1 MKVID
6 NFLPRSYHRELL
18 ELMSGPNFPWHFN
31 SNIAYEGQ
39 DGGSVYEHGFTH
51 VFWDENIGFRAGNV
65 QYGNFWRP
73 GLLSIM
79 DVVSEEHNLMAV
91 EQFDY
96 QSPILRSRADMT
108 TAAPILR
115 SKANLLT
122 ATSDNFTHSPH
133 KDFEFNNIGTIYY
146 VNDSDGDTILYGLNG
161 EISDRV
167 SPKANR
173 LVIFQGNQLH
183 TGCSPNKTKSRILI
197 NSNFATE
204 IL

>member
-18 ELMSGPNFPWHFN
+18 ELMSGPDFPWHFN
-31 SNIAYEGQ
+31 SNIAYKDQ

-51 VFWDENIGFRAGNV
+51 IFWDEFNGFRDGN

-79 DVVSEEHNLMAV
+79 DIISEEHNLMAV
-91 EQFDY
+91 KQFDY
-96 QSPILRSRADMT
+96 QNPVLRSRADMT
-108 TAAPILR
+108 TAAPIIR

-122 ATSDNFTHSPH
+122 ATSDNFTHAAH
-133 KDFEFNNIGTIYY
+133 KDFEFDNIATIYY
-146 VNDSDGDTILYGLNG
+146 VNDSDGDTIIYGPNE
-161 EISDRV
+161 EIVDRI

-173 LVIFQGNQLH
+173 LIIFQGNQPH

-197 NSNFATE
+197 NSNFATGE
-204 IL
+204 L